1 MIKVFTFYANT
12 LDNIFVGSFEP
23 MKPGLPGFVDCYT
36 DWFAYS
42 KEFTPS
48 NNLEEVLAQDIKIA
62 CVPEYFDRI
71 APDFDHTPFDLI
83 LITVTDHTHYESL
96 VKWIENMNI
105 KRYLIAVG
113 AVEGYDVPDRCF
125 IRPWYVWE
133 IMRNSEVRDCPLQEP
148 VFMFESLLGTRKDH
162 RDFVMSRLFQTKLL
176 DQSIVTYREN
186 FSHGEF
192 VSEKF
197 RNYLHGKH
205 IPYPYVSPNLDPA
218 WEIENDAH
226 SMEFDSCPS
235 PIKTWTIPWDIL
247 AHARYSI
254 VTESYSHRTFLMSEK
269 TAKPILARRLFVMFG
284 CYQYLRQLRELYG
297 FQTFGSII
305 DESYD
310 DIRDDIQR
318 FETAFDQV
326 LWLARQDPAKIQEQ
340 AQHIL
345 ESNRNHLLHLRRRI
359 CEQMTDAVMK
369 EVYSLQHGP
378 AHKGY

>member
-12 LDNIFVGSFEP
+12 LDNIFVGSFES
-23 MKPGLPGFVDCYT
+23 MQPGLPGFVDCYT

-48 NNLEEVLAQDIKIA
+48 NNLKEVLAQDIKIA

-96 VKWIENMNI
+96 VKWIKDMNI
-105 KRYLIAVG
+105 KRYLIALG
-113 AVEGYDVPDRCF
+113 AVEEYAVPERCF

-133 IMRNSEVRDCPLQEP
+133 IMRDSEMRDCPLQEP

-162 RDFVMSRLFQTKLL
+162 RDFVIAKLHQTNLL
-176 DQSIVTYREN
+176 DHSIVTYREH
-186 FSHGEF
+186 FSDSDF
-192 VSEKF
+192 VTDRF
-197 RNYLHGKH
+197 RKYLRNAH
-205 IPYPYVSPNLDPA
+205 IPYPYVSPNLDPL
-218 WEIENDAH
+218 WEMKNGTQIQ
-226 SMEFDSCPS
+226 
-235 PIKTWTIPWDIL
+235 TWTIPWDIL

-254 VTESYSHRTFLMSEK
+254 VTESYSHRALIISEK

-326 LWLARQDPAKIQEQ
+326 LWLARQDPVKIQEQ